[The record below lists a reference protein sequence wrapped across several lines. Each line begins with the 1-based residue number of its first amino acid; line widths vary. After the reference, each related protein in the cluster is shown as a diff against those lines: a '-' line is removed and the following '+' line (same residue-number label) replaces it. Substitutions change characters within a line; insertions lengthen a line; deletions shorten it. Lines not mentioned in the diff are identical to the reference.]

1 MLSTDQLNQIY
12 PLVVT
17 ANHDGKFFH
26 NYVVSLLNFQNTAL
40 NLGLPLQF
48 LMMQGESLITR
59 ARNNCVAT
67 FLENKEWTHLFWID
81 SDIGFSPEAAL
92 RLLQAD
98 YEIAARV
105 YPLKREEW
113 PAEGLPAGMS
123 QEEFQAKYQ
132 RYTVNARP
140 LPGQES
146 MHFTIQ
152 EDGFIEMSE
161 APTGFMLIKREV
173 FEKMMAHYPE
183 LRYVPDSIGVS
194 DQGLHYRFFDVMV
207 DPETKRYLSEDYGFC
222 RLWENMGGKIYVD
235 AKSNLSHQGMK
246 MYTGNYANSLL
257 TNFPLAIPSM
267 EGLPISISGLEH
279 LNP

>member
-1 MLSTDQLNQIY
+1 MWRL
-12 PLVVT
+12 
-17 ANHDGKFFH
+17 
-26 NYVVSLLNFQNTAL
+26 
-40 NLGLPLQF
+40 
-48 LMMQGESLITR
+48 
-59 ARNNCVAT
+59 

-98 YEIAARV
+98 YEIAAGV

-123 QEEFQAKYQ
+123 QEAFQAKYQ

-194 DQGLHYRFFDVMV
+194 DQGLHYRFLMSWLIQRQSVICLKIMAFVVYGKTWAEKFMWM
-207 DPETKRYLSEDYGFC
+207 LS
-222 RLWENMGGKIYVD
+222 LI
-235 AKSNLSHQGMK
+235 
-246 MYTGNYANSLL
+246 
-257 TNFPLAIPSM
+257 
-267 EGLPISISGLEH
+267 
-279 LNP
+279 

>member
-1 MLSTDQLNQIY
+1 MVRKIWKRISIMLSTDQLNQIY

-146 MHFTIQ
+146 MHFTI
-152 EDGFIEMSE
+152 
-161 APTGFMLIKREV
+161 
-173 FEKMMAHYPE
+173 
-183 LRYVPDSIGVS
+183 
-194 DQGLHYRFFDVMV
+194 
-207 DPETKRYLSEDYGFC
+207 
-222 RLWENMGGKIYVD
+222 
-235 AKSNLSHQGMK
+235 
-246 MYTGNYANSLL
+246 
-257 TNFPLAIPSM
+257 
-267 EGLPISISGLEH
+267 
-279 LNP
+279 